1 MAEPLRPTWA
11 PYCCRMGFR
20 LVMSSGLPP
29 WPEPLENTGWWP
41 TTIFQGAVLSAKFA
55 SSSFSSDCHDCWLMP
70 PAASRITA
78 LKQLSCALRL
88 RF

>member
-1 MAEPLRPTWA
+1 MSATAEAAGLARGVDDTWA

-29 WPEPLENTGWWP
+29 CPEPLENTGWWP
-41 TTIFQGAVLSAKFA
+41 ITIFQGAVLSARLA

-70 PAASRITA
+70 PAE
-78 LKQLSCALRL
+78 
-88 RF
+88 